1 MKMNIFLAI
10 AVAISMTAT
19 TSCNQS
25 QANDESKTV
34 EVTTEANAPEE
45 IESLAT
51 ELMSEGTEVDK
62 DNEGGIVTITE
73 ANFEKVTAKGLILV
87 DFFATWCGPC
97 KMQKPVLAEVAKEKA
112 GKLTIGTL
120 DTDKCPNLSA
130 RFNIRSIPCMIL
142 FKDGKEVKRI
152 IGYHEKAELLKE
164 LAEYL

>member
-34 EVTTEANAPEE
+34 EVSTEANAPEE

>member
-62 DNEGGIVTITE
+62 DNDDALYYIP
-73 ANFEKVTAKGLILV
+73 KQIL
-87 DFFATWCGPC
+87 
-97 KMQKPVLAEVAKEKA
+97 
-112 GKLTIGTL
+112 
-120 DTDKCPNLSA
+120 
-130 RFNIRSIPCMIL
+130 
-142 FKDGKEVKRI
+142 KR
-152 IGYHEKAELLKE
+152 
-164 LAEYL
+164 